1 LLQDSNDHF
10 AGCLLFDIT
19 LQDVTLELET
29 AIALPP
35 ALLSMCKVHN
45 TIGSLTAI
53 KKHLLQNYVT
63 GFNSVK
69 ELLSFQKN
77 YDTSRQQ
84 IVSTQT
90 MLLTEE
96 RNNLNIRIVEL
107 EHELER
113 DKLERKQKFTAE
125 IETLRQQYNAL
136 AEAEKTFIQE
146 FTYSFKALF
155 KLIRITYLESIS
167 NSTITR
173 AVRPQVELLDT
184 KRKRYQYLLSYFE
197 EAVTESG
204 RGALNDLDHTKR
216 VIDEINSYIYG
227 AIGEQKVVEELKQLP
242 DEYILINDFTLTF
255 DKPIFYSQERSYIKS
270 VQIDHLLISPAGI
283 FLIETKNWSKESL
296 KNINLRSPVAQI
308 KRTNYALY
316 KLLSGKLGKHQWG
329 ERKIPVKNLIVLI
342 NHKPTEEFQYVKILT
357 LPELVGYV
365 KYFQPSLSNQEMNKI
380 SDYLLSVS
388 DTV

>member
-1 LLQDSNDHF
+1 
-10 AGCLLFDIT
+10 
-19 LQDVTLELET
+19 
-29 AIALPP
+29 
-35 ALLSMCKVHN
+35 MCTVHN

-69 ELLSFQKN
+69 ELLSFQNN
-77 YDTSRQQ
+77 YATSRQQ

-96 RNNLNIRIVEL
+96 RNNLNIRIAEL

-113 DKLERKQKFTAE
+113 DKLERKQKFNTE
-125 IETLRQQYNAL
+125 IATLREQYNAL
-136 AEAEKTFIQE
+136 AEADKTFIQE

-155 KLIRITYLESIS
+155 KQIRITYLESIS

-173 AVRPQVELLDT
+173 AVKPQVELLDT

-242 DEYILINDFTLTF
+242 DEYILINDFTLNF

-308 KRTNYALY
+308 KRTNYALFR
-316 KLLSGKLGKHQWG
+316 LLSDNFNSKLGKHHWG
-329 ERKIPVKNLIVLI
+329 KRKIPIRNLIVLI
-342 NHKPTEEFQYVKILT
+342 NRKPTEEFQYVKILT

-365 KYFQPSLSNQEMNKI
+365 KYFQPSLSDREVNQI
-380 SDYLLSVS
+380 SDYLLSIKDRS
-388 DTV
+388 